1 MSPSPA
7 GPRPPLSGVGRLW
20 APTAAG
26 PRGTA
31 TRVTLSSGRI
41 VQAAV
46 ELADESGLDAVSMSR
61 VARRLGSAP
70 MSLYRHVADKDEL
83 LLLMHDTAWRPPEP
97 PEVDDDWRVNLGTWC
112 VAQREVLRA
121 HPWLE
126 QIRLGE
132 RAGTPSQL
140 GWIEWGLR
148 VLAPTGLG
156 ERDQVEALLLLSGY
170 VLWESRLNA
179 QTTGAARDEGSSMQ
193 EVTAEFG
200 ELIRAVVDAERFP
213 ALLRAV
219 DAGGF
224 DRGPGSQDAAFDFG
238 LDRLLDGIAR
248 MITDSA
254 AD

>member
-7 GPRPPLSGVGRLW
+7 GPRPPLRGLGRLW
-20 APTAAG
+20 APEIQE
-26 PRGTA
+26 PPVGTI
-31 TRVTLSSGRI
+31 RVTLSSGRI

-46 ELADESGLDAVSMSR
+46 ELADEDGLDAVSMSR

-83 LLLMHDTAWRPPEP
+83 LLLMHDAAWRPPEP
-97 PEVDDDWRVNLGTWC
+97 PEADDGWRAGLTTWC
-112 VAQREVLRA
+112 AAQRQVLRA

-148 VLAPTGLG
+148 VLAPTGLDA
-156 ERDQVEALLLLSGY
+156 RDQIDALLLLSGFL
-170 VLWESRLNA
+170 LWEARLHA
-179 QTTGAARDEGSSMQ
+179 ETTGTARAEGASMQ
-193 EVTAEFG
+193 EINAEFG
-200 ELIRAVVDAERFP
+200 TLIRSVADPARFP
-213 ALLRAV
+213 ALLRVV

-224 DRGPGSQDAAFDFG
+224 DRGPGSEDAAFTFG
-238 LDRLLDGIAR
+238 LDRLLDGIERKVAGPAR
-248 MITDSA
+248 G
-254 AD
+254 